1 MMKKLI
7 CRPLSD
13 RKTGSDIMIR
23 MNMTASAR
31 KCGKGFL
38 FIDRWKNKFRKE
50 YKTLRNLWNNLEK
63 WDK

>member
-7 CRPLSD
+7 YRPVSD

-31 KCGKGFL
+31 KCGKGL
-38 FIDRWKNKFRKE
+38 FSV
-50 YKTLRNLWNNLEK
+50 
-63 WDK
+63 

>member
-31 KCGKGFL
+31 KCGKGL
-38 FIDRWKNKFRKE
+38 FCLSKN
-50 YKTLRNLWNNLEK
+50 YMIHNTLKHNI
-63 WDK
+63 